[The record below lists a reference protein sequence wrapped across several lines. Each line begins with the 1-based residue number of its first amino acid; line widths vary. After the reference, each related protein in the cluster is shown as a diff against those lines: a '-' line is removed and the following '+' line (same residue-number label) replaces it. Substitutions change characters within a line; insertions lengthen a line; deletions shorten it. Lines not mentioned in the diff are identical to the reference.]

1 MHINETNAIS
11 DIYKTCY
18 LLHITSKMNVQFIDI
33 SKNSSFQMNWIQIP
47 KIIETLTNVSNPYI
61 LDFFQT
67 KPPTQYLFITDTFNL
82 CYLAVGKW
90 KQNIYQGVIIIGPF
104 LFDIPNHVFILNIL
118 EKNQL
123 DIRKKLQLENFYQS
137 LTITTPETYSYL
149 GHLMVN
155 LCTRPFIHGQMI
167 FSNTHE
173 FQQQIHVKP
182 STDDRKE
189 QSSIVLRYQLQNKLS
204 KAVEKGKKTEA
215 FKIYDTL
222 KFNVTHRVPH
232 NPFRAHK
239 NFAYSFNTILRMAI
253 EKGGVHP
260 VYIHNVSDKFAILIE
275 KTNSIE
281 ELENL
286 QHKMISD
293 YCDMVKNLS
302 TAGYSPIVRNAIDE
316 INLNFNTPLSLISI
330 AKHIKTNPSHLSRQ
344 FKKETKMTITE
355 FINKKESK
363 KQNF

>member
-204 KAVEKGKKTEA
+204 KAVEKG
-215 FKIYDTL
+215 
-222 KFNVTHRVPH
+222 
-232 NPFRAHK
+232 
-239 NFAYSFNTILRMAI
+239 
-253 EKGGVHP
+253 GVHP

-302 TAGYSPIVRNAIDE
+302 IAGYSPIVRNAIDE